1 MWKLQFIVR
10 KLIFFN
16 KFDNHKTSR
25 KKITCKN
32 RFLIMKYHFIKI
44 NLNMKSEKL
53 FHAGLGSLLLLPSP
67 GLNQQLQAQEKKKL
81 NVLFIAVDDLKPITA
96 AYGDKIIKTPGI
108 DRIAREGMVFM
119 NTYCQQAVSG
129 PTRASLMTGLMPDKT
144 RVWDLVTDFRKV
156 NPNIVTMPE
165 YFRKMG
171 YETTAVGKIYHN
183 GAGATGPGH
192 DAPSWSIPWRNSNP
206 PTYANSKEKP
216 ATESAEVA
224 DDFYKDGQ
232 TANIAIELMN
242 ILNKGDKP
250 FFLSVGFIRPHLPF
264 VAPKKYWDLYNRN
277 EFNIAPYQKASLN
290 GPQIAYHASG
300 ELTGQ
305 YTDIPKF
312 DSYSDSELDH
322 LPVEKQKELIHGYY
336 AATSYM
342 DAQLQRVLNEL
353 DRLGIRN
360 NTIVV
365 FWGDHG
371 WHLGDHGL
379 WCKHTNFEQAT
390 HTIMMISVPGMK
402 TGIKPTSVSEF
413 VDIFPTLCELTNIP
427 IPANLDGV
435 SLVPAMKNP
444 AAEVKKYARSQYP
457 RGKAMGYAIRTN
469 RYRYVE
475 WLDNNFRTYMQY
487 DSAKVVAKELYDYRK
502 DPLETEN
509 VADNKKYVKVKEEM
523 AALFADCM
531 RKQYN
536 SSRVYSQTANYQ
548 DAKTTVK

>member
-1 MWKLQFIVR
+1 MNPKI
-10 KLIFFN
+10 IFHTGF
-16 KFDNHKTSR
+16 
-25 KKITCKN
+25 
-32 RFLIMKYHFIKI
+32 
-44 NLNMKSEKL
+44 
-53 FHAGLGSLLLLPSP
+53 GSLLLFTSA

-119 NTYCQQAVSG
+119 NSYCQQAVSG
-129 PTRASLMTGLMPDKT
+129 PTRASLLTGLMPDKT

-171 YETTAVGKIYHN
+171 YETTAVGKIYHS
-183 GAGATGPGH
+183 GAEATGPGH
-192 DAPSWSIPWRNSNP
+192 DAPSWSIPWRNSKAP
-206 PTYANSKEKP
+206 LYANSKEKP
-216 ATESAEVA
+216 ATESADVP

-242 ILNKGDKP
+242 VLNKGDKP
-250 FFLSVGFIRPHLPF
+250 FFLAVGFVRPHLPF
-264 VAPKKYWDLYNRN
+264 VAPKKYWDLYNRD
-277 EFNIAPYQKASLN
+277 EFNIAPYQKTSLN
-290 GPQIAYHASG
+290 GPQIAYHTSG
-300 ELTGQ
+300 ELKGQ
-305 YTDIPKF
+305 YSDIPQF
-312 DSYSDSELDH
+312 DSYSDEELKH

-379 WCKHTNFEQAT
+379 WCKHSNFEHAT
-390 HTIMMISVPGMK
+390 HTIMMMSVPGMK
-402 TGIKPTSVSEF
+402 AGTKPISVSEF
-413 VDIFPTLCELTNIP
+413 VDIFPTLCDLTGIP
-427 IPANLDGV
+427 IPVNLDGV
-435 SLVPAMKNP
+435 SLVPSLNNP
-444 AAEVKKYARSQYP
+444 DAQVKKYARSQYP
-457 RGKAMGYAIRTN
+457 RGKVMGYSIRTN

-475 WLDNNFRTYMQY
+475 WIDNNFRTYMQY
-487 DSAKVVAKELYDYRK
+487 DTAKVIAKELYDYRK

-509 VADNKKYVKVKEEM
+509 LIDNKKYLKAKEEM
-523 AALFADCM
+523 AALFVDNM
-531 RKQYN
+531 RKQYI
-536 SSRVYSQTANYQ
+536 SCQEYSKTANYQ
-548 DAKTTVK
+548 DPKTFKK